1 MKDINTTVATKSRII
16 SNETFSNVDVI
27 VIIVILKK
35 NINGLCARDLL
46 PLSMMYKQTF
56 FLSHFS
62 CQVND
67 VSFHIMLADMCLAP
81 PNPQPQVSVLMYYA
95 CIVNEV

>member
-1 MKDINTTVATKSRII
+1 MRS
-16 SNETFSNVDVI
+16 FSNVNVI

-35 NINGLCARDLL
+35 NINGFIAKDLL

-67 VSFHIMLADMCLAP
+67 VSCSFMLADMCLAP
-81 PNPQPQVSVLMYYA
+81 PDPNYHVVCCMYREY
-95 CIVNEV
+95 IVNEA